1 MKSSTSGTKS
11 RSMSGKSKL
20 MALSALALGTLM
32 GFGQTSYFSVAVEVK
47 DAPGRDKNKLS
58 QVLSVEVS
66 ATGAVSEDSIFL
78 LDDFPRPQSYNYQ
91 TQSDG
96 QLLLARF
103 QYGTTKESGN
113 VDFEVKLHN
122 GTNGPD
128 GVIGNGK
135 AGGSIKVGGYQYV
148 TVMVMPTNFL

>member
-1 MKSSTSGTKS
+1 MKWNKSGTEP
-11 RSMSGKSKL
+11 GKSKL
-20 MALSALALGTLM
+20 MVLGALALGTLM
-32 GFGQTSYFSVAVEVK
+32 GCGQVSYFTVAVEVK

-58 QVLSVEVS
+58 QVLSVEVI
-66 ATGAVSEDSIFL
+66 ATGATSEETSFL
-78 LDDFPRPQSYNYQ
+78 LTNFPRPQSYNYQ

-113 VDFEVKLHN
+113 VDFDVYLRN

-135 AGGSIKVGGYQYV
+135 AGGNIKAGGNQDV
-148 TVMVMPTNFL
+148 TVMVTPTNFL